1 MGKVVIMPKLGYTQD
16 EGELI
21 EWYKAEGE
29 TVRKGEAFFE
39 VQTDKTVIRV
49 DATEDG
55 TVLKLLAEPGT
66 VMPVFTPIAVV
77 GQPGENPEEILRS
90 GQAEGASASAA
101 ASAPSTEPGSSAAA
115 AEDSEAEDKTIRM
128 TPRARRFAAEQQLDL
143 KEIAGIKGTGYE
155 GGITERDI
163 KASPL
168 AKKMAPDLG
177 VDLRTVQGSGAQGKI
192 RKADVLR
199 AAAAAAAQEKPG
211 LRIAEETP
219 YRGTRRVIGE
229 RLSGSKREVPHA
241 YFSDSVDTGKLTAL
255 RSLINEKGEYRVSIS
270 DLLIVAAAKALR
282 RYPGMNVSLQGD
294 CILRY
299 ESINIGTAVA
309 GEAGLIVPV
318 VKNVQDKTLRQIA
331 AETRELFPRAQKG
344 QLRPEEYSGGTF
356 TVSNLGMTG
365 IEDFCAIVNPPEAG
379 ILAVSAIRKK
389 PVVVTG
395 EDGEDRIEIR
405 PMMNIRLSA
414 DHRLVDGLLAAQ
426 FVHEIKR
433 LLEEPTLLLL

>member
-1 MGKVVIMPKLGYTQD
+1 MAKIVIMPKLGYTQD

-21 EWYKAEGE
+21 QWYKAEGE
-29 TVRKGEAFFE
+29 TVKKGEPFFE

-66 VMPVFTPIAVV
+66 VMPVFTPIAVI
-77 GQPGENPEEILRS
+77 GRPGEDPGEALKSEKTD
-90 GQAEGASASAA
+90 GDAVTQAEKNGADE
-101 ASAPSTEPGSSAAA
+101 EPV
-115 AEDSEAEDKTIRM
+115 RM
-128 TPRARRFAAEQQLDL
+128 TPRARRFAAEQRLDL

-168 AKKMAPDLG
+168 ARKMAPDLG
-177 VDLRTVQGSGAQGKI
+177 IDLRTVQGTGAQGKI
-192 RKADVLR
+192 RKADILR
-199 AAAAAAAQEKPG
+199 AASAAGEKPG
-211 LRIAEETP
+211 LRIAEEIP
-219 YRGTRRVIGE
+219 CRGIRRVIGE
-229 RLSGSKREVPHA
+229 RMSQSKREVPHA
-241 YFSDSVDTGKLTAL
+241 YFSDAVDTGKLTAL
-255 RSLINEKGEYRVSIS
+255 RSLINEKGEYRVSLS
-270 DLLIVAAAKALR
+270 DLLIVAVGKALQK
-282 RYPGMNVSLQGD
+282 YPLMNVSLQGD
-294 CILRY
+294 RIIRY
-299 ESINIGTAVA
+299 ESVNIGTAVA

-318 VKNVQDKTLRQIA
+318 VKNVQEKSLRQIA
-331 AETRELFPRAQKG
+331 AETRELFSRAQKG
-344 QLRPEEYSGGTF
+344 RLRPEDYSEGPF

-395 EDGEDRIEIR
+395 EDGDDRIEIR
-405 PMMNIRLSA
+405 PMMKIRLSV
-414 DHRLVDGLLAAQ
+414 DHRVVDGMLAAQ
-426 FVHEIKR
+426 FVYEIKR

>member
-1 MGKVVIMPKLGYTQD
+1 MAKIVIMPKLGYTQD

-21 EWYKAEGE
+21 QWYKAEGE
-29 TVRKGEAFFE
+29 TVKKGEPFFE

-66 VMPVFTPIAVV
+66 VMPVFTPIAVI
-77 GQPGENPEEILRS
+77 GRPGEDPGEALKSEKTD
-90 GQAEGASASAA
+90 GDAVTQAEKNGADE
-101 ASAPSTEPGSSAAA
+101 EPV
-115 AEDSEAEDKTIRM
+115 RM
-128 TPRARRFAAEQQLDL
+128 TPRARRFAAEQRLDL

-168 AKKMAPDLG
+168 ARKMAPDLG
-177 VDLRTVQGSGAQGKI
+177 IDLRTVQGTGAQGKI
-192 RKADVLR
+192 RKADILR
-199 AAAAAAAQEKPG
+199 AVSAAGEKPG
-211 LRIAEETP
+211 LRIAEEIP
-219 YRGTRRVIGE
+219 CRGIRRVIGE
-229 RLSGSKREVPHA
+229 RMSQSKREVPHA
-241 YFSDSVDTGKLTAL
+241 YFSDAVDTGKLTAL
-255 RSLINEKGEYRVSIS
+255 RSLINEKGEYRVSLS
-270 DLLIVAAAKALR
+270 DLLIVAVGKALQK
-282 RYPGMNVSLQGD
+282 YPLMNVSLQGD
-294 CILRY
+294 RIIRY
-299 ESINIGTAVA
+299 ESVNIGTAVA

-318 VKNVQDKTLRQIA
+318 VKNVQEKSLRQIA
-331 AETRELFPRAQKG
+331 AETRELFSRAQKG
-344 QLRPEEYSGGTF
+344 RLRPEEYSEGTF

-395 EDGEDRIEIR
+395 EDGDDRIEIR
-405 PMMNIRLSA
+405 PMMKIRLSG
-414 DHRLVDGLLAAQ
+414 DHRVVDGMLAAQ
-426 FVHEIKR
+426 FVYEIKR

>member
-1 MGKVVIMPKLGYTQD
+1 M
-16 EGELI
+16 
-21 EWYKAEGE
+21 
-29 TVRKGEAFFE
+29 
-39 VQTDKTVIRV
+39 
-49 DATEDG
+49 
-55 TVLKLLAEPGT
+55 
-66 VMPVFTPIAVV
+66 
-77 GQPGENPEEILRS
+77 
-90 GQAEGASASAA
+90 
-101 ASAPSTEPGSSAAA
+101 
-115 AEDSEAEDKTIRM
+115 IRM

-168 AKKMAPDLG
+168 ARKMAPDLG
-177 VDLRTVQGSGAQGKI
+177 VDLRAVQGSGVQGKI

-199 AAAAAAAQEKPG
+199 AAAEAAVQERPG
-211 LRIAEETP
+211 LRIAEEIP

-229 RLSGSKREVPHA
+229 RLSESKREVPHA
-241 YFSDSVDTGKLTAL
+241 YFSDSVDTGKLSAL
-255 RSLINEKGEYRVSIS
+255 RSLINEKGDYRVSIS
-270 DLLIVAAAKALR
+270 DLLIVAAAKALQK
-282 RYPGMNVSLQGD
+282 YPWMNVSLQGD
-294 CILRY
+294 RILRY

-331 AETRELFPRAQKG
+331 AETKELFPRAQKG

-389 PVVVTG
+389 PAVVTG

-414 DHRLVDGLLAAQ
+414 DHRLVDGMLAAE
-426 FVHEIKR
+426 FVHEVKR

>member
-1 MGKVVIMPKLGYTQD
+1 MAKIVIMPKLGYTQD

-21 EWYKAEGE
+21 QWYKAEGE
-29 TVRKGEAFFE
+29 TVKKGEPFFE

-66 VMPVFTPIAVV
+66 VMPVFTPIAVI
-77 GQPGENPEEILRS
+77 GRPGEDPGEVLKREKTD
-90 GQAEGASASAA
+90 GDAVTQAEKNGAEE
-101 ASAPSTEPGSSAAA
+101 EPV
-115 AEDSEAEDKTIRM
+115 RM
-128 TPRARRFAAEQQLDL
+128 TPRARRFAAEQGLDL

-168 AKKMAPDLG
+168 ARKMAPDLG
-177 VDLRTVQGSGAQGKI
+177 IDLRTVQGTGAQGKI
-192 RKADVLR
+192 RKADILR
-199 AAAAAAAQEKPG
+199 AASAAGEKPG
-211 LRIAEETP
+211 LRVAGEIP
-219 YRGTRRVIGE
+219 YRGIRKVIGE
-229 RLSGSKREVPHA
+229 RMSQSKREVPHA
-241 YFSDSVDTGKLTAL
+241 YFSDAADTGKLTAL
-255 RSLINEKGEYRVSIS
+255 RSLINEKGEYRVSLS
-270 DLLIVAAAKALR
+270 DLLIVAVGKALQK
-282 RYPGMNVSLQGD
+282 YPLMNVSLQGD
-294 CILRY
+294 RIIRY
-299 ESINIGTAVA
+299 ESVNIGTAVA

-318 VKNVQDKTLRQIA
+318 VKNVQEKSLRQIA
-331 AETRELFPRAQKG
+331 AETRELFSRAQKG
-344 QLRPEEYSGGTF
+344 RLRPEEYSEGTF

-395 EDGEDRIEIR
+395 EDGDDRIEIR
-405 PMMNIRLSA
+405 PMMKIRLSV
-414 DHRLVDGLLAAQ
+414 DHRVVDGMLAAQ
-426 FVHEIKR
+426 FVYEIKR

>member
-16 EGELI
+16 AGELI

-29 TVRKGEAFFE
+29 TVRKGEPFFE

-77 GQPGENPEEILRS
+77 GQPGEKPEEILMS
-90 GQAEGASASAA
+90 GQAEGTPAP
-101 ASAPSTEPGSSAAA
+101 APSSVPSTDPGSLQ
-115 AEDSEAEDKTIRM
+115 AEGAPEDKVIRM
-128 TPRARRFAAEQQLDL
+128 TPRARKYAAEQGLDL
-143 KEIAGIKGTGYE
+143 REIAGIKGTGYE

-177 VDLRTVQGSGAQGKI
+177 VDLRTVQGSGVQGKI
-192 RKADVLR
+192 RKADILR
-199 AAAAAAAQEKPG
+199 AAAEAAAQERPG
-211 LRIAEETP
+211 LRIAEEIP

-229 RLSGSKREVPHA
+229 RLSESKREVPHA

-255 RSLINEKGEYRVSIS
+255 RGLINEKGEYRVSIS
-270 DLLIVAAAKALR
+270 DLLIVAAAKALQK
-282 RYPGMNVSLQGD
+282 YPGMNVSLQED
-294 CILRY
+294 RILRY

-309 GEAGLIVPV
+309 GEGGLIVPV

-331 AETRELFPRAQKG
+331 AETKELFPRAQKG

-389 PVVVTG
+389 PAVVTG
-395 EDGEDRIEIR
+395 GDGEDRIEIR

-414 DHRLVDGLLAAQ
+414 DHRLVDGMLAAE
-426 FVHEIKR
+426 FVHEVKR

>member
-1 MGKVVIMPKLGYTQD
+1 MAKIVIMPKLGYTQD

-21 EWYKAEGE
+21 QWCKAEGE
-29 TVRKGEAFFE
+29 TVKKGEPFFE

-66 VMPVFTPIAVV
+66 VMPVFTPIAVI
-77 GQPGENPEEILRS
+77 GRPGEDPVEVLKSEKTD
-90 GQAEGASASAA
+90 GDAVTQAEKNGAEE
-101 ASAPSTEPGSSAAA
+101 EPV
-115 AEDSEAEDKTIRM
+115 RM
-128 TPRARRFAAEQQLDL
+128 TPRARRFAAEQGLDL

-168 AKKMAPDLG
+168 ARKMAPDLG
-177 VDLRTVQGSGAQGKI
+177 IDLRTVQGTGAQGKI
-192 RKADVLR
+192 RKADILR
-199 AAAAAAAQEKPG
+199 AASAAGEKPG
-211 LRIAEETP
+211 LRIAEEIP
-219 YRGTRRVIGE
+219 YRGIRRVIGE
-229 RLSGSKREVPHA
+229 RMSQSKREVPHA
-241 YFSDSVDTGKLTAL
+241 CFSDAADTGKLTAL
-255 RSLINEKGEYRVSIS
+255 RSLINEKGEYRVSLS
-270 DLLIVAAAKALR
+270 DLLIVAVGKALQK
-282 RYPGMNVSLQGD
+282 YPLMNVSLQGD
-294 CILRY
+294 RIIRY
-299 ESINIGTAVA
+299 ESVNIGTAVA

-318 VKNVQDKTLRQIA
+318 VKNVQEKSLRQIA
-331 AETRELFPRAQKG
+331 AETRELFSRAQKG
-344 QLRPEEYSGGTF
+344 RLQPEEYSEGTF

-395 EDGEDRIEIR
+395 EDGDDRIEIR
-405 PMMNIRLSA
+405 PMMKIRLSV
-414 DHRLVDGLLAAQ
+414 DHRVVDGMLAAQ
-426 FVHEIKR
+426 FVYEIKR

>member
-1 MGKVVIMPKLGYTQD
+1 MAKIVIMPKLGYTQD

-21 EWYKAEGE
+21 QWYKAEGE
-29 TVRKGEAFFE
+29 TVKKGEPFFE

-66 VMPVFTPIAVV
+66 VMPVFTPIAVI
-77 GQPGENPEEILRS
+77 GRPGEDPGEALKSEKTD
-90 GQAEGASASAA
+90 GDAVTQAEKNGAEE
-101 ASAPSTEPGSSAAA
+101 EPV
-115 AEDSEAEDKTIRM
+115 RM
-128 TPRARRFAAEQQLDL
+128 TPRARRFAAEQGLDL

-168 AKKMAPDLG
+168 ARKMAPDLG
-177 VDLRTVQGSGAQGKI
+177 IDLRTVQGTGAQGKI
-192 RKADVLR
+192 RKADILR
-199 AAAAAAAQEKPG
+199 AVSAAGEKPG
-211 LRIAEETP
+211 LRIAEENP
-219 YRGTRRVIGE
+219 YRGIRRVIGE
-229 RLSGSKREVPHA
+229 RMSQSKREVPHA
-241 YFSDSVDTGKLTAL
+241 CFSDAADTGKLTAL
-255 RSLINEKGEYRVSIS
+255 RSLINEKGEYRVSLS
-270 DLLIVAAAKALR
+270 DLLIVAVGKALQK
-282 RYPGMNVSLQGD
+282 YPLMNVSLQGD
-294 CILRY
+294 RIIRY
-299 ESINIGTAVA
+299 ESVNIGTAVA

-318 VKNVQDKTLRQIA
+318 VKNVQEKSLRQIA
-331 AETRELFPRAQKG
+331 AETRELFSRAQKG
-344 QLRPEEYSGGTF
+344 RLRPEEYSEGTF

-395 EDGEDRIEIR
+395 EDGDDRIEIR
-405 PMMNIRLSA
+405 PMMKIRLSV
-414 DHRLVDGLLAAQ
+414 DHRVVDGMLAAQ
-426 FVHEIKR
+426 FVYEIKR